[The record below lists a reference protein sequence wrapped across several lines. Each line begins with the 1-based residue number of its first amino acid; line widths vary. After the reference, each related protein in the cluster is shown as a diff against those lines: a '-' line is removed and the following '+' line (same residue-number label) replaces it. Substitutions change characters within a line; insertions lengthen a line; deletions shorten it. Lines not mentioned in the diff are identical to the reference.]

1 MATTV
6 IGYIAFSQLIQH
18 LCEAILGYFHV
29 ATQMKKANC
38 AVFPS
43 VKTFLY
49 RLNLF
54 FHSCIFKSS
63 LNM

>member
-43 VKTFLY
+43 VETFLY
-49 RLNLF
+49 RLNLL
-54 FHSCIFKSS
+54 KAR
-63 LNM
+63 

>member
-29 ATQMKKANC
+29 ATQMKKLT
-38 AVFPS
+38 VQYS
-43 VKTFLY
+43 LQ
-49 RLNLF
+49 LELF
-54 FHSCIFKSS
+54 FTG
-63 LNM
+63 